1 MISAAK
7 GLAALLV
14 YQIISGLI
22 VYFGVQM
29 LLHKSFRVFTRRG
42 WIGAAALAVALVV
55 IGLAVRFD
63 ALGVSRYVPDADQ
76 VESVSFGSYYQ
87 MRYVDNLTD
96 EEAIAQVIALHE
108 AVLAQGEP
116 TENEMNQVAE
126 EMRGSSADVDQETI
140 EFCYQMKN
148 GGFIRR
154 RFTQII
160 RRDTPLYEQMNRVY
174 NMPVVRKALVNNYFS
189 VNPDITVENI
199 TGGWFNNYKLG
210 GDSVELTGAQARQ
223 LFTAVQHYLDS
234 KIQTSADVLDFSES
248 NVAESCFML
257 QFNYTAA
264 PDTDNSSG
272 NATTRAELGDSN
284 GGQSWVIDCMPGDCT
299 ELMDLLISF
308 GLADTR
314 ADLMYD

>member
-1 MISAAK
+1 
-7 GLAALLV
+7 
-14 YQIISGLI
+14 
-22 VYFGVQM
+22 
-29 LLHKSFRVFTRRG
+29 
-42 WIGAAALAVALVV
+42 
-55 IGLAVRFD
+55 
-63 ALGVSRYVPDADQ
+63 
-76 VESVSFGSYYQ
+76 
-87 MRYVDNLTD
+87 
-96 EEAIAQVIALHE
+96 
-108 AVLAQGEP
+108 
-116 TENEMNQVAE
+116 
-126 EMRGSSADVDQETI
+126 
-140 EFCYQMKN
+140 MKN

-223 LFTAVQHYLDS
+223 LFTAVQRYLDS

-248 NVAESCFML
+248 NVTESCFML

-264 PDTDNSSG
+264 PNTDNSSG
-272 NATTRAELGDSN
+272 NAATRAELGDSN